1 MQSLCNSLQLKYDQ
15 LEKQRNSTNTVRV
28 LSANC
33 SDCSRLR
40 RDYDELKIRYE
51 EVQKNENS
59 RISSSTRVYSTVSC
73 NDCPKLRVEIKTKDD
88 TISNIRSQISNYT
101 AKILT
106 LEGQLYTLNATSS
119 KPAVVYTQTVSR
131 PGDLQRIAYLNGQV
145 QQYLALVNSLRS
157 EIKVLNEENQRY
169 TYRIRELESR
179 PREVQLVEKELSTEI
194 RQEMRALKV
203 EVGQLSNDNI
213 LLRREN
219 ANLKREIMS
228 VQKTSHIII
237 QQPMIPIQE
246 ERPSRHYRKP
256 MTGRRNY
263 ESSLSVEKLAYPQKM
278 RYDDLDR
285 KIQMLQME
293 NDYLKGTFY
302 SEI

>member
-1 MQSLCNSLQLKYDQ
+1 M
-15 LEKQRNSTNTVRV
+15 
-28 LSANC
+28 
-33 SDCSRLR
+33 
-40 RDYDELKIRYE
+40 
-51 EVQKNENS
+51 
-59 RISSSTRVYSTVSC
+59 
-73 NDCPKLRVEIKTKDD
+73 KTKDD
-88 TISNIRSQISNYT
+88 TISSMRSQISNYT

-106 LEGQLYTLNATSS
+106 LEGQIYSLNATSS
-119 KPAVVYTQTVSR
+119 KPSVVYTQTVSR

-157 EIKVLNEENQRY
+157 EIKVLNDDNQRY

-179 PREVQLVEKELSTEI
+179 PREVQLVEKELSSEI

-228 VQKTSHIII
+228 LQKSSHIII
-237 QQPMIPIQE
+237 ERPVSPIQE
-246 ERPSRHYRKP
+246 ERPSRHYRKS
-256 MTGRRNY
+256 MVGRRNY
-263 ESSLSVEKLAYPQKM
+263 DSSIGVQKLPYPQKM